1 MPYGTAYFISCTFPF
16 LRRKETALFD
26 FTIALQANSKTPLYE
41 QLYQAIADQIR
52 KGNLKYPDLLPSKRA
67 LEEMMKVSHSTIET
81 AYSLLSAEGYIE
93 SIPRVG
99 YRVNRRIPMPFTV
112 LSMAKPGMD
121 RIRSVSGSKTQEPK
135 EENADRYLSFSTGD
149 VDTSLF
155 PYSSWARIYKEVVYQ
170 NPDLLQRGEAV
181 GDLHLRKTLAAFLN
195 QYRGVVCG
203 PQQIIVG
210 SGAEYLL
217 GLLIQLF
224 DEDITIGLEDPG
236 YPAVRRILTNYGR
249 FYLSL
254 DMDQK
259 GLKEEQLYQKKID
272 LVYVTPSHQF
282 PMGTTMPAERR
293 SRILSW
299 AEKCGGYII
308 EDDYDSEFRY
318 RSRPLKALQGL
329 DKAGR
334 VIYMGTFSRSL
345 APSIRVAFMVLPQEL
360 MKRYQQKFGKQS
372 CTVSRFEQQVLAEF
386 IDRGLYV
393 RHLRRCTNLYK
404 KKEARLIED
413 LTAIKGSFVSGQG
426 AGLHFLLHL
435 PSVSREGLIRAAQT
449 YRLQLHFLDEY
460 AEKTQMPYPILVI
473 GFGGLS
479 FEQMSQNAQALTKA
493 VETAQEGQTLRSQ

>member
-1 MPYGTAYFISCTFPF
+1 M
-16 LRRKETALFD
+16 FD

-99 YRVNRRIPMPFTV
+99 YRVNRRIPMPVTV
-112 LSMAKPGMD
+112 LSTARPGMD
-121 RIRSVSGSKTQEPK
+121 RIRSESGSKTQEAK
-135 EENADRYLSFSTGD
+135 EENGDRYLSFSTGD

-181 GDLHLRKTLAAFLN
+181 GDLHLRQTLAAFLN

-249 FYLSL
+249 PYLSL

-259 GLKEEQLYQKKID
+259 GLKEEQLYQKKIA

-299 AEKCGGYII
+299 AEKSGGYII

-360 MKRYQQKFGKQS
+360 MERYQQKFGKQS

-435 PSVSREGLIRAAQT
+435 LSVSREGLIRAAQT

-460 AEKTQMPYPILVI
+460 AEKAQMPYPILVI

>member
-1 MPYGTAYFISCTFPF
+1 M
-16 LRRKETALFD
+16 
-26 FTIALQANSKTPLYE
+26 
-41 QLYQAIADQIR
+41 
-52 KGNLKYPDLLPSKRA
+52 
-67 LEEMMKVSHSTIET
+67 
-81 AYSLLSAEGYIE
+81 
-93 SIPRVG
+93 
-99 YRVNRRIPMPFTV
+99 
-112 LSMAKPGMD
+112 
-121 RIRSVSGSKTQEPK
+121 
-135 EENADRYLSFSTGD
+135 
-149 VDTSLF
+149 
-155 PYSSWARIYKEVVYQ
+155 
-170 NPDLLQRGEAV
+170 
-181 GDLHLRKTLAAFLN
+181 
-195 QYRGVVCG
+195 
-203 PQQIIVG
+203 
-210 SGAEYLL
+210 
-217 GLLIQLF
+217 IQLF

-299 AEKCGGYII
+299 AEKSGGYII

-360 MKRYQQKFGKQS
+360 MERYQQKFGKQS

-460 AEKTQMPYPILVI
+460 AEKAQMPYPILVI